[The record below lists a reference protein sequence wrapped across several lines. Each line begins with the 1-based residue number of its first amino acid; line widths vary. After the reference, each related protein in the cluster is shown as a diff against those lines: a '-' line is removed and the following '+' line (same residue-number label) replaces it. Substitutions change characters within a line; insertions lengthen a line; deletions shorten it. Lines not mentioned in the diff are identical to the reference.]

1 MILLDVNVMVYAAR
15 RDAVDHLRYRR
26 WLEGVM
32 RGAEPVALAEESL
45 AAVVRITTHRKI
57 WHEPLTHDQVFAFID
72 ALLAGRAA
80 TAVGPGPNQWEVFQ
94 GLCRRADARGNLV
107 SDAWLAATAIEHNAT
122 LITTDRD
129 FARFPGLRWRHP
141 LVA

>member
-15 RDAVDHLRYRR
+15 LDAVDHVRYRR
-26 WLEGVM
+26 WLEGAM
-32 RGAEPVALAEESL
+32 RGTEPVALAEESL

-57 WHEPLTHDQVFAFID
+57 WKAPLTHDQVFAFIET
-72 ALLAGRAA
+72 LLSGRAA
-80 TAVGPGPNQWEVFQ
+80 TTVGPGPNQWEVFQ
-94 GLCRRADARGNLV
+94 RLCRDADARGNLV
-107 SDAWLAATAIEHNAT
+107 SDAWLATTAIEHNAT

-141 LVA
+141 LAA